1 MARQSGLRKTLD
13 KNFDMKTIM
22 MTLGFIFVIWVAL
35 YGWDYINSNA
45 QLNAQ
50 FIAPLMAVDPIMF
63 VVVMVIFLA
72 VIGAVAKR
80 KMSKRKR

>member
-13 KNFDMKTIM
+13 RNFDMKTII

-45 QLNAQ
+45 QLNDAL
-50 FIAPLMAVDPIMF
+50 IAPLMAVDPLMF